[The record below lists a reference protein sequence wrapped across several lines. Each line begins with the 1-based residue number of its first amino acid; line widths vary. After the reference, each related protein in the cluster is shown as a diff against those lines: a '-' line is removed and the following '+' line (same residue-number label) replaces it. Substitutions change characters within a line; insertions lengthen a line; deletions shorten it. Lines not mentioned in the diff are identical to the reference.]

1 MPESLPRRRML
12 LGGAAL
18 AASAVLT
25 SPSRAGAATGTSSSE
40 APPHTVVR
48 WNAKTR
54 RWAPRP
60 PHADFGVVF
69 LSTNDPHAVPPDD
82 KYMQPGDVWR
92 RHPDAEEHDPE
103 GAQR

>member
-1 MPESLPRRRML
+1 MPASLPRRRML

-25 SPSRAGAATGTSSSE
+25 SPSVAGAAAGTRPPE
-40 APPHTVVR
+40 AAPQTVVR

-54 RWAPRP
+54 RWPPRP
-60 PHADFGVVF
+60 PHAEFGVVF
-69 LSTNDPHAVPPDD
+69 LSTNDPHALPPADR
-82 KYMQPGDVWR
+82 YMQPGDVWR

-103 GAQR
+103 GGQQ